1 MFAPEIPHIGPFA
14 PSHTACG
21 GGGAACSCNL
31 LMHCVEVPGHI
42 RSGAITILFWM
53 IHRLRNCDKHYCWR
67 RFKPFYFTIA
77 IKEQTLEFA
86 LKIKMK
92 LNHKYNDVCVLL
104 QNIFSHTSSTVS
116 GMTHSLSV
124 NHFGP
129 GNIRSTIK

>member
-1 MFAPEIPHIGPFA
+1 
-14 PSHTACG
+14 
-21 GGGAACSCNL
+21 
-31 LMHCVEVPGHI
+31 MHCVEVPGHI

-92 LNHKYNDVCVLL
+92 LNHKYNEAQPTKKQTKTKNVYKSSSVEVKDL
-104 QNIFSHTSSTVS
+104 Q
-116 GMTHSLSV
+116 L
-124 NHFGP
+124 
-129 GNIRSTIK
+129 